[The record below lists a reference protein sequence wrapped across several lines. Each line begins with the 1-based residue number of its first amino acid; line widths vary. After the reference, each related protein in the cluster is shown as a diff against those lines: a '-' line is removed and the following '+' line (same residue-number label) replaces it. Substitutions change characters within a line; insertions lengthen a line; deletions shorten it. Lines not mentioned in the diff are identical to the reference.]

1 MKIELTNIGMLE
13 SATVKLNGLTIIA
26 GENDTGKSTVGKILF
41 CIIKAIG
48 RYDEDFQE
56 SKKHKISEIL
66 ERLFFYSRK
75 ISDLELTD
83 FEELQSTFSLDNYY
97 VNSDNIDSYIR
108 DINSYIESIGK

>member
-56 SKKHKISEIL
+56 SKKHKINEIL
-66 ERLFFYSRK
+66 ERLFFYFRK
-75 ISDLELTD
+75 TSDLNSSHKCISISFLT
-83 FEELQSTFSLDNYY
+83 STPVSSLKT
-97 VNSDNIDSYIR
+97 S
-108 DINSYIESIGK
+108 